1 MNIII
6 LSKEDINCI
15 LELFSSD
22 FEDGWNKNQLSSSFD
37 SGLFLCLGAFE
48 QDKLVGVICATKS
61 FESADI
67 ESVVVKKEFRNKGI
81 ASLLLK
87 ELFTLLEKE
96 NITKIL
102 LEVRESN
109 ISAISLYKKHNFN
122 QISVRKKYYD
132 NGENALIFI
141 RE

>member
-1 MNIII
+1 MNIKI

-37 SGLFLCLGAFE
+37 SGLFLCVGAFDNE
-48 QDKLVGVICATKS
+48 KLVGVICASSSIDT
-61 FESADI
+61 ADI
-67 ESVVVKKEFRNKGI
+67 ESVVVKKEFRRKGI
-81 ASLLLK
+81 ASLLIN
-87 ELFTLLEKE
+87 ELINLLEKE

-109 ISAISLYKKHNFN
+109 LKAISLYKKHNFKE
-122 QISVRKKYYD
+122 ISVRKKYYA

-141 RE
+141 KE